1 MELRKIHSTVIEV
14 MKDRGSFVPEQ
25 EVLLSLI
32 GSWYHKW
39 LTLGGEELVL
49 KIPYYHKEIMPSLI
63 EYHYWLD
70 LLIKIMAVSKV
81 SDLSDSCLF
90 DVRTYRLADRTK
102 RYQTEFSIE
111 YRSSN
116 SRLHRFDKDIN
127 VSVDRFLPLFTR
139 DQINGYKEIVA
150 NVFDLMKAMGRENLI
165 PYAVKFDLEN
175 DVTLFVKQTTE
186 HFSEKAFAKMLCTED
201 FRNDD
206 DQRDAVLDALLETDI
221 RRCIVFTYPYHV
233 DVSSAVVNEFRG
245 RSKICRIS
253 LSNRFAHT
261 EVEAQELILT
271 RAEIGF
277 GKQDDILNVT
287 DRFSIKK
294 TGCGAELI
302 TGLRALRYEWNV
314 AKFNSFSN
322 PFPVKWLLC
331 VHPGYTVD
339 QWKVQFKN
347 DYPDISGQLLLDC
360 WRIIELV
367 YEVNWID
374 RFLPTDQNATLVLP
388 KSTIHNEVIFSLQEQ
403 LNTRFKDVIFAD
415 EIDQELI
422 VNGRVYLLD
431 PFNVILLNNITL
443 CGNPEN
449 FHIVVPDFLFYT
461 YQPFTRYLALK
472 YHFDA
477 LTGGLR
483 EHLDERFP
491 ECSSQ
496 WKTLSETVLRSSKKE
511 LREFNSIL
519 AINDEEEQ
527 MDNPSGIVA
536 DLSAAELVERV
547 VAKERK
553 SIERTT
559 PEHLYIHTST
569 RKLVLRPNAPV
580 LINQNGTL
588 IRTIAAVLDTNV
600 LFVPLDDVI
609 KNMDLKLVVD
619 RLVTLSDDARNWHQN
634 LKSLEEKD
642 VHIFDRLKQQGLSIS
657 KQTFEKDYLY
667 GNRSLGELHMPRAK
681 RDWVLICERLRIK
694 DSLTAWN
701 VVKCRE
707 DINLLKS
714 VYSEIIAL
722 MIDTGSFG
730 VNVSDRVLD
739 QITALISKLPD
750 SAVNTK
756 ENQKDAIVLIN
767 EICEKIN
774 LEKIEQI
781 NPIAL

>member
-1 MELRKIHSTVIEV
+1 MDLRKIHSIVIAV
-14 MKDRGSFVPEQ
+14 MRERGSFVPEQ

-39 LTLGGEELVL
+39 LTLGGEELML
-49 KIPYYHKEIMPSLI
+49 RIPYYHKEIMSSLI
-63 EYHYWLD
+63 EYQYWVD
-70 LLIKIMAVSKV
+70 LLIKIMAVSQI

-90 DVRTYRLADRTK
+90 DVRTYKLSNRTQ
-102 RYQTEFSIE
+102 RNQTDFSIE
-111 YRSSN
+111 YRSSD

-127 VSVDRFLPLFTR
+127 VSADRFLPLFNR
-139 DQINGYKEIVA
+139 DQINSQKEIIA
-150 NVFDLMKAMGRENLI
+150 DVFDLMKAIGRENLI
-165 PYAVKFDLEN
+165 PYAVKFDLES

-206 DQRDAVLDALLETDI
+206 DHRDAILDALLDTDI

-245 RSKICRIS
+245 RSKIFQIS

-261 EVEAQELILT
+261 EIEAQELLLT
-271 RAEIGF
+271 RAELGF
-277 GKQDDILNVT
+277 GKPDDILNVT

-294 TGCGAELI
+294 TGCSAELI
-302 TGLRALRYEWNV
+302 TRLHTLRCEWNV

-331 VHPGYTVD
+331 IHPGYTVD

-347 DYPDISGQLLLDC
+347 DYPDISGQLLSDC

-374 RFLPTDQNATLVLP
+374 RFLPTDQNGTLVLP

-403 LNTRFKDVIFAD
+403 LNTRFKDVIFTD
-415 EIDQELI
+415 EIDQELT
-422 VNGRVYLLD
+422 VNGLVYLLD
-431 PFNVILLNNITL
+431 PFNIILLNNISL
-443 CGNPEN
+443 CGNPD

-461 YQPFTRYLALK
+461 YQPFTRYLVLK

-483 EHLDERFP
+483 EHLDERFS
-491 ECSSQ
+491 ECSDQ
-496 WKTLSETVLRSSKKE
+496 WKTLSEAVLRSSRKE

-519 AINDEEEQ
+519 AINDEEERL
-527 MDNPSGIVA
+527 DNSTDIVPE
-536 DLSAAELVERV
+536 LSAAELVERV
-547 VAKERK
+547 AIKERK
-553 SIERTT
+553 SIEQTT
-559 PEHLYIHTST
+559 SEHLYIHTST

-580 LINQNGTL
+580 LINENGTL
-588 IRTIAAVLDTNV
+588 IRTIAAVLDANV
-600 LFVPLDDVI
+600 LFIPLDDVI
-609 KNMDLKLVVD
+609 KNMDLNLVVD
-619 RLVTLSDDARNWHQN
+619 QLVTLSDEARNWHQN

-642 VHIFDRLKQQGLSIS
+642 AHIFDRLKQQGLSIS

-681 RDWVLICERLRIK
+681 QDWMLICERLKIK

-707 DINLLKS
+707 DINLLRS
-714 VYSEIIAL
+714 VYSKIITL

-730 VNVSDRVLD
+730 VNVSDSVLD
-739 QITALISKLPD
+739 QITVLISKLPEQV
-750 SAVNTK
+750 VNAK
-756 ENQKDAIVLIN
+756 ENKKDAIALIN
-767 EICEKIN
+767 EICQNIR

-781 NPIAL
+781 NPISL

>member
-150 NVFDLMKAMGRENLI
+150 NVFDLMKAIGRENLI

-186 HFSEKAFAKMLCTED
+186 HFSEKAFAKMLCTDD

-206 DQRDAVLDALLETDI
+206 DERDTVLDSLLETDI

-233 DVSSAVVNEFRG
+233 NVSSTVVNEFRG
-245 RSKICRIS
+245 RSKICHIA
-253 LSNRFAHT
+253 LSNRFTHT
-261 EVEAQELILT
+261 EVETPELILT

-277 GKQDDILNVT
+277 GKEDDILNVT

-294 TGCGAELI
+294 TDCGAELI

-331 VHPGYTVD
+331 IHSGNTVD
-339 QWKVQFKN
+339 QWKVQFNN
-347 DYPDISGQLLLDC
+347 DYPDISGQLLSDS

-367 YEVNWID
+367 YEINWID
-374 RFLPTDQNATLVLP
+374 RFLPTDKGGTIVLP
-388 KSTIHNEVIFSLQEQ
+388 KSTIHNEVIFSLQEH
-403 LNTRFKDVIFAD
+403 LNTRFKDVIFTD
-415 EIDQELI
+415 EIDQALLL
-422 VNGRVYLLD
+422 VGRLYLLD
-431 PFNVILLNNITL
+431 PFNIILLNNITL
-443 CGNPEN
+443 CDPKN
-449 FHIVVPDFLFYT
+449 FQIVVPDFLFYT
-461 YQPFTRYLALK
+461 YQPFTRYLAVK

-477 LTGGLR
+477 LTGGMR
-483 EHLDERFP
+483 ENLDERFP
-491 ECSSQ
+491 ERSSQ
-496 WKTLSETVLRSSKKE
+496 WKTLSETLLRSSRKK
-511 LREFNSIL
+511 LREFNRIL
-519 AINDEEEQ
+519 EINDEEEQ
-527 MDNPSGIVA
+527 LDNPTAIIA

-547 VAKERK
+547 AIKERK
-553 SIERTT
+553 SIEQTT
-559 PEHLYIHTST
+559 PEHLFIHTST
-569 RKLVLRPNAPV
+569 RKLMLRPNAPV

-588 IRTIAAVLDTNV
+588 IRTIAAVLDADI

-609 KNMDLKLVVD
+609 KNMDLKHVVD
-619 RLVTLSDDARNWHQN
+619 RLVTLSDEARNWHQN
-634 LKSLEEKD
+634 LKLLEEND
-642 VHIFDRLKQQGLSIS
+642 VHIFDTLKQQGLSIS

-667 GNRSLGELHMPRAK
+667 GHRTLGELHMPRAK
-681 RDWVLICERLRIK
+681 HDWAIICERLIIK

-714 VYSEIIAL
+714 VYSDIIAL

-730 VNVSDRVLD
+730 VNVSDNVLD
-739 QITALISKLPD
+739 QITMLISKLPD
-750 SAVNTK
+750 SAMNTK